1 MVAQKP
7 RVKLT
12 YGDYR
17 KTPEDMRCELMDGE
31 LILAAAP
38 RTTHQRT
45 QANLGWRMSHF
56 NHERSLG
63 EVFFAPTDVV
73 FSDTDVVQ
81 PDILFV
87 SKERAHV
94 ITEDAIHGA
103 PDLVVEILSPSTAER
118 DRGYKRD
125 MYERHGVKEYW
136 MADVDL
142 STMAILRLSDGGL
155 FEIVGTYGEGE
166 SFTSAVLAGFTV
178 NVSEVFGMQG

>member
-1 MVAQKP
+1 MVTQKP

-12 YGDYR
+12 YEDYR

-38 RTTHQRT
+38 RTTHQRV
-45 QANLGWRMSHF
+45 QFDFGLIIGQFVKDGDW
-56 NHERSLG
+56 G

-73 FSDTDVVQ
+73 FSDADVVQ

-94 ITEDAIHGA
+94 ITEDNIRGA

-125 MYERHGVKEYW
+125 LYERHGVKEYW

-142 STMAILRLSDGGL
+142 ATVTVLRLGDGGL

-166 SFTSAVLAGFTV
+166 SFTSAVLAGFVV
-178 NVSEVFGMQG
+178 NVDEVFGV

>member
-7 RVKLT
+7 RVRLT
-12 YGDYR
+12 YEDYR

-45 QANLGWRMSHF
+45 EIRMGARMHRF
-56 NHERSLG
+56 AEARDLG
-63 EVFFAPTDVV
+63 EVFTAPTDVV

-142 STMAILRLSDGGL
+142 ATVAALRLGADGL

-166 SFTSAVLAGFTV
+166 SFTSAVLAGFAL
-178 NVSEVFGMQG
+178 NVDEVFGV